1 MNKLSADTTFDEIQE
16 YYLTEDI
23 VLSQKKEDIRER
35 WETIHALQ
43 LEYESDRD
51 IISIMQ
57 NRFGISEGQAYRD
70 MRNSEKLFGNLRVS
84 NKEILRHLVTESA
97 KQMYKVAKETA
108 DLKHIDKAL
117 TLIIKANNLDKED
130 IDLPDPAKV
139 QPPIQ
144 VIQLSMDFLNSRFAS
159 VIDEGAKKKINE
171 VLAKVEKLL
180 AENYIEN
187 FLDVDTIDIPFI
199 ELNSPN
205 VIDNDEDGY

>member
-43 LEYESDRD
+43 LEYESDRN

>member
-51 IISIMQ
+51 IITIMQ

>member
-23 VLSQKKEDIRER
+23 VLSEKKSEIRER

-51 IISIMQ
+51 IITIMQ

>member
-23 VLSQKKEDIRER
+23 VLSEKKSEIRER